1 MNLKDKIKKMNI
13 EDKNV
18 LKRNIIFFSFLFVF
32 AFFNIFTFF
41 ANNHEN
47 LAAMVN
53 IEQIGGSGES
63 ASGGSSSTGSS
74 DLQESDGDYT
84 IDGLYL
90 FNTVCENNTDGQTTS
105 IKQDGTVSCVK
116 WVGVDDDVPTLSN
129 SDYIYSA
136 TTEIN
141 RIFDVQSYSSSWVE
155 TGIDVWSNST
165 PSITDS
171 TYQWIKDDTVLAQ
184 LYELSYYVPKWTGT
198 NNYIYSRDTYS
209 FNENSKNQY
218 FREDSNTYSMFKEAE
233 ITLDYYYNGTSF
245 YWDSKY
251 WDDDFYNKY
260 VKVTGTDDSSRT
272 IYAKQELVGEK
283 IATTNTESYYDTSSK
298 IYYLYD
304 NGYYYLYDLSS
315 VTTPSYKWLD
325 QTTGEYQ
332 KVSEELRYI
341 VIPSSKARE
350 YWSYV
355 ESFNEKYYDF
365 SKYETGYTTNL
376 SSLANTETEK
386 YYSNN
391 GNYRMVYT
399 YVLNEP
405 VYYSEGTLAE
415 SGLWYDYATTPT
427 DTNEYYYSTTGN
439 YRNKNIFT
447 KYTKTLKDT
456 TRSFTTLTTGW
467 NTSDS
472 YFYVRNSSKDE
483 TYYDWYTVTSTR
495 KVGIEST
502 GETGVWSNS
511 LVTCTNG
518 VYSNGNCYTK
528 VASTT
533 EKIYEIYNVTTNYEK
548 DTSTKTLVS
557 DWVLGTTNSATG
569 NYDYHEQEQGNGTRT
584 KTTIGT
590 NGWINSTSTTK
601 YVQNGTASTL
611 EEDTG
616 DTVYQWSNKSTVYK
630 NQYQTVN
637 YETDVG
643 GSQAFVTTVDLTK
656 DFNDGKFY
664 RYNGSDGNTYLY
676 TSPSITKTVTTYY
689 TKKTYTSLYSYPIY
703 LCTKNALSA
712 WSKASC
718 SFQGYLYS
726 TSSSF
731 SSISGA
737 TTNWTGSSQVGI
749 YNGQAVYSYTTSSTL
764 SASVSSTPTLYAP
777 TLYLASQNS
786 SYKWG
791 SKQTYVTLSTS
802 TAESSS
808 VTGSRSTPYSYI
820 LSTSNGSGT
829 SGLPS
834 ESGTLGSS
842 STYIDYIY
850 RRVSMTDALQDKT
863 VSSYKWNSYTT
874 NYANVYLLKSTSNSY
889 TDYETTAQ
897 SSWKLRSE
905 PSTTQYTTYT
915 GTYDTYAK
923 YSTRKTWGVAST
935 SYYYT
940 YYNPDGTLVKYTNS
954 SGTSITPPTVN
965 STCTNDKSCTYG
977 SISTADYTT
986 DKYTKVWGYKKK
998 ISSYTR
1004 GTSTKTYE
1012 YRTADPTSTYDKQ
1025 KYVLYK
1031 PTDGTSVKATNG
1043 TTYIVSNTGYIYKYN
1058 KYKFTTSTSS
1068 SNGTK
1073 VRYIS
1078 GSSPTNESACNI
1090 NSLKNGGTCTY
1101 KTYSKINTAITK
1113 YAYDRYYYK
1122 ATTSTGYTISSNGS
1136 NNSALTVT
1144 GNIVSV
1150 SGTNDGNAICVST
1163 GSSMPTNCWKYTSS
1177 SSYQKEWNK
1186 YMKAGQIV
1194 SGRKDGT
1201 TTFTYYVNNSTTAP
1215 TTVAPLNS
1223 NGVTQ
1228 TSYSVCDSTYVSG
1241 GTNQFK
1247 NCYTL
1252 KSSVKEYQYRKDIY
1266 TSSTRKVYT
1275 GNTYYSQLSG
1285 ESYIVPSG
1293 NTITNTKNLFDIDSW
1308 ARGLT
1313 YQKIDGTSNGYVT
1326 SSTNGYVSNYSYVVT
1341 LTANTTYTFAINANA
1356 TGTASIKVNNN
1367 TITLKNNVDQQLNKQ
1382 TITFTTGS
1390 DGKATII
1397 YNSTSGT
1404 TTIYWIQIEK
1414 GSSFTGYSPYSDL
1427 KSSTTSTMSKK
1438 TLQKTEK
1445 QYFAFTK
1452 HLVWENVDK
1461 TFNPSSITNEDS
1473 GIDIYDTN
1481 NVNSSSNLNAFTNG
1495 YLGNS
1500 APSIIVIDDE
1510 TRWYNI
1516 GRTEYLYQRYNPI
1529 VNFTIVESSAAK
1541 YVNNTNLNKVK
1552 TDGSNYCESVNGG
1565 YICTLNSNGN
1575 EYVKLLKDNSSFDS
1589 SNITLGVIDG
1599 KLYASDKTKMGA
1611 LNSYKYYRAY
1621 KDEGSYSSILVDE
1634 SELLNVISNN
1644 SNLNNANIK
1653 NFETDGIEQTDGTEG
1668 NKVLLAVSTSSKES
1682 SVENL
1687 TFSYVKT
1694 YTQKVGVDTITY
1706 STKYYQLEPT
1716 QTYYYNY
1723 IEENNKGK
1731 WVTTSS
1737 VKKLEKNF
1745 GLYFSNTGVKTDNG
1759 KILPSKVGWGNSAKE
1774 AIQHESGYTFIPY
1787 NQVSSYLKNYGV
1799 DANGNLL
1806 YYNQVT
1812 FGDYQF
1818 VLSANYIATNNKEQK
1833 YILMKKTT
1841 DIKVNASLNYDD
1853 LKNIDLSAEE
1863 SDNIYWEAGPD
1874 TFSKDG
1880 ETYYPSDTRYFSTIN
1895 TSEYMKLYNENSLKL
1910 IFNDKEASG
1919 LKEKYMISSST
1930 SEDDIPEF
1938 IMLNL
1943 GKTNNVKTLGRVSF
1957 VHDPKY
1963 YEDQA
1968 NTNTSEVNDF
1978 SYYLTSTSES
1988 DVITANVYDIYTYY
2002 GYIKDGIVYDSK
2014 NSSTPEKE
2022 AADKIIEMFN
2032 YLFLGENELD
2042 GNTKISKQYETY
2054 TSSRTGITH
2063 ENGAYLLDKIYY
2075 TESANGFG
2083 EVDDFMDGSLD
2094 LTHYLSNGVGA
2105 TFYDEDDSSIKMQ
2118 TELVEILGSDYLWL
2132 LDGKKRAEFINSSN
2146 KIRFNI
2152 EQYSNTQVIFWH
2164 NFIHKMS
2171 YKIENIDY
2179 VEGAEVGKIEGSS
2192 FYDLTNLATD
2202 SSNIVLVEK
2211 ENITYIYSKMLDTS
2225 HITSGQL
2232 LINGLS
2238 SATDENSGEE
2248 YNLLTKSYET
2258 LYERSLSTWI
2268 PINEE
2273 MKNGDYM
2280 TNFELYHGDFYGT
2293 YNYAVDTLWYDMY
2306 CRNTLNGCAFGTDF
2320 SYPTSIMENYSVALN
2335 DPWTNYRTK
2344 QFYSDFYETNLE
2356 YQSSL
2361 EGYNNSFDNSM
2372 FDAWVDV
2379 KYLSYFEW
2387 NESSDIPVW
2396 TWQYSKVIDNVL
2408 QEPSDWTYFDSTVY
2422 NHQSSLEYNSD
2433 IYSYTKHNYYA
2444 VCYSNNINY
2453 ENELSV
2459 FTDNINTLYSNEV
2472 ETQLDKTFTDKFFH
2486 NGIEIY
2492 YCTRVSTEDEYNDIS
2507 NFDESIISDVQNSF
2521 GLTQNQIISKFNSSN
2536 ETIMYSSDNTSLI
2549 VLVPHNQDAYYV
2561 EGSVVNSTAK
2571 EYDLSYAN
2579 GDVNAVFNYFGYGKL
2594 EEAPAYKGMYSENMW
2609 FDYLNYDTPDSN
2621 EMQYITPIVS
2631 FSRGNFA
2638 NEQKQTNLSIM
2649 SLGYLFNT
2657 SSSDLP
2663 ISTSS
2668 DLWTALSNKKYF
2680 NFKNVSSYSYWS
2692 SIFSAFNTKVQV
2704 ISKDMVL
2711 ENPKYQKVHLQD
2723 INKNFA
2729 TNLMNYN
2736 LYCSLDATEND
2747 YIYILSEGRLTL
2759 KDNVDSDY
2767 FNSSSTNLFYSKVV
2781 GSESSNDDE
2790 WTIDKEPLLNKN
2802 SYKITAN
2809 VSGITSANKD
2819 FNTSYF
2825 KEYEIQVI
2833 VPDISSTICKNS
2845 DNVFYGSDGK
2855 CYYNGNLFVNDDN
2868 ISLNYKINDL
2878 ENKKGSSYY
2887 NKLWTPLSMFNKNV
2901 KNLTIEISDLVP
2913 NTTYQIL
2920 VRARYLNGQVSSP
2933 IMFEYTTG
2941 EDYVYNPWGTYLTSV
2956 ENGKYNNETWAQ
2968 EIIPVSVRN
2977 NFYTISSTYYDEILE
2992 KYGENET
2999 LINELTNLLTPYVN
3013 DSVVIPDEYRYRYK
3027 QEDYTYSKGRIML
3040 ELQDGSYINSLGD
3053 SLYIETG
3060 VGENQYEI
3068 SRINNNTFEI
3078 DFAEIEG
3085 YEQWYKNYL
3094 TLNPNSTGGVSDTEF
3109 DPISDFILDYT
3120 KFNLK
3125 ISAEDALPKNTKI
3138 CIKYSYYVAPLERT
3152 FYLDLNQ
3159 NNSFDSSKI
3168 NSSNNFYTSVGSE
3181 INKNYGEQDTV
3192 ISLGYAGGEWLDDLN
3207 YEKDLSNE
3215 KVYRTVMK
3223 YTYNNITYTYI
3234 TRIKDGQVIG
3244 VLTK

>member
-483 TYYDWYTVTSTR
+483 TYYDWYTVTNTR
-495 KVGIEST
+495 KVGIESS

-601 YVQNGTASTL
+601 YVQNETASTL

-689 TKKTYTSLYSYPIY
+689 TKKTYTSLYTYPIY

-749 YNGQAVYSYTTSSTL
+749 YNGKAVYSYTTSSTL

-834 ESGTLGSS
+834 ASGTLGGS
-842 STYIDYIY
+842 STYIEYVY
-850 RRVSMTDALQDKT
+850 RNVSMTDALQDKT

-1150 SGTNDGNAICVST
+1150 SGTNDGNAICVSI

-1285 ESYIVPSG
+1285 ESYIAPSG

-1390 DGKATII
+1390 DGKVTIV
-1397 YNSTSGT
+1397 YNSTSGS

-1529 VNFTIVESSAAK
+1529 VNFAIVESSAAK

-1653 NFETDGIEQTDGTEG
+1653 NFETDGIEQTDGTES

-1723 IEENNKGK
+1723 KEQNNRGK
-1731 WVTTSS
+1731 WITNSS
-1737 VKKLEKNF
+1737 LTISEKGF
-1745 GLYFSNTGVKTDNG
+1745 GLYLTTTGSTNDNG
-1759 KILPSKVGWGNSAKE
+1759 KIVPTIIGWGNDVSDALGTE
-1774 AIQHESGYTFIPY
+1774 VSYEFIPF
-1787 NQVSSYLKNYGV
+1787 NKVSSYLNNFGV
-1799 DANGNLL
+1799 DLDGNIL
-1806 YYNQVT
+1806 YYNQIT
-1812 FGDYQF
+1812 YGDYQF
-1818 VLSANYIATNNKEQK
+1818 VLTTNYVATNEKEQK
-1833 YILMKKTT
+1833 YILMSKTT
-1841 DIKVNASLNYDD
+1841 DYKINASINYDD
-1853 LKNIDLSAEE
+1853 LDTIDL
-1863 SDNIYWEAGPD
+1863 
-1874 TFSKDG
+1874 TSKG
-1880 ETYYPSDTRYFSTIN
+1880 SSSIN
-1895 TSEYMKLYNENSLKL
+1895 TSSSDGEDLGYSVISTKEYMKLYNDKSLAL
-1910 IFNDKEASG
+1910 IYGDATSAG
-1919 LKEKYMISSST
+1919 LTEKSIGSSIYS
-1930 SEDDIPEF
+1930 DDVIPEV
-1938 IMLNL
+1938 ILLNL
-1943 GKTNNVKTLGRVSF
+1943 GYAENLKTKGGVGVDVNFVTDIQGSNTLKWNIYNYQKENETTIS
-1957 VHDPKY
+1957 
-1963 YEDQA
+1963 
-1968 NTNTSEVNDF
+1968 
-1978 SYYLTSTSES
+1978 
-1988 DVITANVYDIYTYY
+1988 ANVYDTYAYY
-2002 GYIKDGIVYDSK
+2002 GYI
-2014 NSSTPEKE
+2014 SSNGDIKTNEETYKIGN
-2022 AADKIIEMFN
+2022 KIIEMFN
-2032 YLFLGENELD
+2032 YLFLGDTSRMNECGGIEDCYSEEELADKKNDEGTPTYSKNEETNYD
-2042 GNTKISKQYETY
+2042 GFYNGDDYKNNSHLQTILSASQNDGVDY
-2054 TSSRTGITH
+2054 T
-2063 ENGAYLLDKIYY
+2063 
-2075 TESANGFG
+2075 
-2083 EVDDFMDGSLD
+2083 
-2094 LTHYLSNGVGA
+2094 
-2105 TFYDEDDSSIKMQ
+2105 
-2118 TELVEILGSDYLWL
+2118 WL
-2132 LDGKKRAEFINSSN
+2132 LDGEERSQFMKSSN
-2146 KIRFNI
+2146 FLQFEVLESEYN
-2152 EQYSNTQVIFWH
+2152 YGG
-2164 NFIHKMS
+2164 FIGIGVKTDRVYTMS
-2171 YKIENIDY
+2171 YKAGTQYVYETGEGLQALEGKSAAQKIIESMDNK
-2179 VEGAEVGKIEGSS
+2179 E
-2192 FYDLTNLATD
+2192 LL
-2202 SSNIVLVEK
+2202 LVEK
-2211 ENITYIYSKMLDTS
+2211 GNITYLYRKITDNSS
-2225 HITSGQL
+2225 ITS
-2232 LINGLS
+2232 
-2238 SATDENSGEE
+2238 
-2248 YNLLTKSYET
+2248 TKIDVPGYAN
-2258 LYERSLSTWI
+2258 LYERSISTWI
-2268 PINEE
+2268 PIKEE
-2273 MKNGDYM
+2273 IEQGNYI
-2280 TNFELYHGDFYGT
+2280 TLFELYNGDFYND
-2293 YNYAVDTLWYDMY
+2293 YNYITEFLFSSTMMKSTKPKGLSGLSYANYVANYYRSSIFNSYNNVLEKFD
-2306 CRNTLNGCAFGTDF
+2306 GTID
-2320 SYPTSIMENYSVALN
+2320 YESVL
-2335 DPWTNYRTK
+2335 
-2344 QFYSDFYETNLE
+2344 QFYKNQHETNENDSWVNVSLLSNLKWSE
-2356 YQSSL
+2356 SVETWSWNYGYIIEKEEGSSIKTIDQSSL
-2361 EGYNNSFDNSM
+2361 VPTTINFEYDYGSWLINNGDSANNEGITLIS
-2372 FDAWVDV
+2372 
-2379 KYLSYFEW
+2379 
-2387 NESSDIPVW
+2387 NES
-2396 TWQYSKVIDNVL
+2396 
-2408 QEPSDWTYFDSTVY
+2408 
-2422 NHQSSLEYNSD
+2422 
-2433 IYSYTKHNYYA
+2433 YYA
-2444 VCYSNNINY
+2444 VCQTVGNVTDQLTGFKNNV
-2453 ENELSV
+2453 L
-2459 FTDNINTLYSNEV
+2459 SNENF
-2472 ETQLDKTFTDKFFH
+2472 ESKEYYHNTDLYL
-2486 NGIEIY
+2486 Y
-2492 YCTRVSTEDEYNDIS
+2492 YCFRIDTQEDYDWLVENYLTDIYTLFWAFEDES
-2507 NFDESIISDVQNSF
+2507 SR
-2521 GLTQNQIISKFNSSN
+2521 TKAQIINDFNNTN
-2536 ETIMYSSDNTSLI
+2536 ETILYYKEGNSNYYGLMAMIVPYSSSDAKYFDGRHLGETMDYHGYGRVEETYSTNYSNQGYFSEPLEFGRIEDKKAGPFQDITISLNRRAVYEGDEIEEEISFVHIGYILDAGTGYWSDVVENLSKNT
-2549 VLVPHNQDAYYV
+2549 YKFK
-2561 EGSVVNSTAK
+2561 NSTASQ
-2571 EYDLSYAN
+2571 DWAN
-2579 GDVNAVFNYFGYGKL
+2579 SLTYNYG
-2594 EEAPAYKGMYSENMW
+2594 N
-2609 FDYLNYDTPDSN
+2609 N
-2621 EMQYITPIVS
+2621 
-2631 FSRGNFA
+2631 SRVDGSGNV
-2638 NEQKQTNLSIM
+2638 
-2649 SLGYLFNT
+2649 Y
-2657 SSSDLP
+2657 
-2663 ISTSS
+2663 
-2668 DLWTALSNKKYF
+2668 
-2680 NFKNVSSYSYWS
+2680 V
-2692 SIFSAFNTKVQV
+2692 
-2704 ISKDMVL
+2704 
-2711 ENPKYQKVHLQD
+2711 
-2723 INKNFA
+2723 
-2729 TNLMNYN
+2729 
-2736 LYCSLDATEND
+2736 
-2747 YIYILSEGRLTL
+2747 
-2759 KDNVDSDY
+2759 
-2767 FNSSSTNLFYSKVV
+2767 
-2781 GSESSNDDE
+2781 
-2790 WTIDKEPLLNKN
+2790 IDKEEVEKWDSKYIPLKFYYGDIYGESYIQYYGSLNKNEMYNVYIVSQGSLVSKQSSNYTYNKDLYNSVIIGLEDSNSDSWLIDTNNMLDQN
-2802 SYKITAN
+2802 SYKITAHVNGIKSNN
-2809 VSGITSANKD
+2809 VDITQNP
-2819 FNTSYF
+2819 YF
-2825 KEYEIQVI
+2825 KEYEIQVVI
-2833 VPDISSTICKNS
+2833 PDVSSTVCKNS
-2845 DNVFYGSDGK
+2845 DNMFYGSDGK
-2855 CYYNGNLFVNDDN
+2855 CYYNGSLTINDKN
-2868 ISLNYKINDL
+2868 ININYNINDL
-2878 ENKKGSSYY
+2878 NNEKNLSIY
-2887 NKLWTPLSMFNKNV
+2887 NKLWSSLGKVSRNERQ
-2901 KNLTIEISDLVP
+2901 LTIVISDLLP

-2920 VRARYLNGQVSSP
+2920 VRARYLNGHVSTP
-2933 IMFEYTTG
+2933 VMFDYTTG
-2941 EDYVYNPWGTYLTSV
+2941 EDYVNNPWGEYLLTT
-2956 ENGKYNNETWAQ
+2956 ENGKYKDEIWAQ
-2968 EIIPVSVRN
+2968 KSIPVSIQKD
-2977 NFYTISSTYYDEILE
+2977 FYTISTDYYNEIINT
-2992 KYGENET
+2992 YGETTE
-2999 LINELTNLLTPYVN
+2999 LKNELSNLLIEYV
-3013 DSVVIPDEYRYRYK
+3013 DDTVSIPDKYRFRYH
-3027 QEDYTYSKGRIML
+3027 QNDYTYSKVRIVL
-3040 ELQDGSYINSLGD
+3040 EEDDGNISSLGK
-3053 SLYIETG
+3053 SLYIEEN
-3060 VGENQYEI
+3060 VGGKTYEI
-3068 SRINNNTFEI
+3068 KKINSNTFEI
-3078 DFAEIEG
+3078 DFTTVEG
-3085 YEQWYKNYL
+3085 YDSWYKNYMN
-3094 TLNPNSTGGVSDTEF
+3094 LNPNSTGGVNDSNF
-3109 DPISDFILDYT
+3109 DPVSLFLLNHEN
-3120 KFNLK
+3120 FNLRLDV
-3125 ISAEDALPKNTKI
+3125 SDSLSKNTKI
-3138 CIKYSYYVAPLERT
+3138 NIKYNYYIKPLERSL
-3152 FYLDLNQ
+3152 YLDFDQ
-3159 NNSFDSSKI
+3159 NNLYTTSSILTSNIFYTDVGSKI
-3168 NSSNNFYTSVGSE
+3168 NLNL
-3181 INKNYGEQDTV
+3181 GEQDSSSV
-3192 ISLGYAGGEWLDDLN
+3192 IGYAGGKWINEFK
-3207 YEKDLSNE
+3207 YEKEQNGSNVE
-3215 KVYRTVMK
+3215 RTIIK
-3223 YTYNNITYTYI
+3223 YTNNNITYTYI
-3234 TRIKDGQVIG
+3234 AKIKDGQVIG
-3244 VLTK
+3244 IIIN

>member
-1 MNLKDKIKKMNI
+1 MNLKDKIKKMNV
-13 EDKNV
+13 ENKNA

-53 IEQIGGSGES
+53 IEQTGGSGES
-63 ASGGSSSTGSS
+63 AGGGFSSTGSS

-105 IKQDGTVSCVK
+105 IEQDGTVSCVK

-141 RIFDVQSYSSSWVE
+141 RIFNVQSYLSSWVE

-165 PSITDS
+165 PSTTDS

-184 LYELSYYVPKWTGT
+184 LYELSYYVPKWVGT

-209 FNENSKNQY
+209 FNESSKNQY

-251 WDDDFYNKY
+251 WNDDFYNKY

-283 IATTNTESYYDTSSK
+283 IATSNTESYYDTFSK

-376 SSLANTETEK
+376 SNLANTETEK

-427 DTNEYYYSTTGN
+427 DTSEYYYSTTGN

-483 TYYDWYTVTSTR
+483 TYYDWYTVTNTR

-511 LVTCTNG
+511 LVTCENG
-518 VYSNGNCYTK
+518 VYSNGNCYKK

-557 DWVLGTTNSATG
+557 DWVFGTTNSATG
-569 NYDYHEQEQGNGTRT
+569 NYDYHEQEQGDGVRT

-616 DTVYQWSNKSTVYK
+616 DTVYQWSNKSAVYK

-643 GSQAFVTTVDLTK
+643 GSQTFVSTVDLTK
-656 DFNDGKFY
+656 DFYDGKFY
-664 RYNGSDGNTYLY
+664 RYNGSDSNTYLY
-676 TSPSITKTVTTYY
+676 SNSSITKSVTTYY
-689 TKKTYTSLYSYPIY
+689 TKRTYTSLYSYPIY

-777 TLYLASQNS
+777 TLYAASQNS
-786 SYKWG
+786 NYKWG

-802 TAESSS
+802 TATSSS

-834 ESGTLGSS
+834 KSGTLGSS
-842 STYIDYIY
+842 STYIDYLY
-850 RRVSMTDALQDKT
+850 RNVSMTDALQDKT
-863 VSSYKWNSYTT
+863 VSSSTWNTYTT
-874 NYANVYLLKSTSNSY
+874 NYASVYLLKSTSNSY

-977 SISTADYTT
+977 SISTANYTT

-1012 YRTADPTSTYDKQ
+1012 YRTADPTSSYDKQ

-1122 ATTSTGYTISSNGS
+1122 ATTTTGYTISSNGS

-1223 NGVTQ
+1223 NGAAQ
-1228 TSYSVCDSTYVSG
+1228 TSYSVCDSTYVAG

-1252 KSSVKEYQYRKDIY
+1252 KSNVKEYQYRKDIY

-1285 ESYIVPSG
+1285 ESYIAPSG

-1341 LTANTTYTFAINANA
+1341 LSANTTYTFAINANA

-1382 TITFTTGS
+1382 TVTFTTDS
-1390 DGKATII
+1390 DGKATIV

-1438 TLQKTEK
+1438 ALQKTEE

-1452 HLVWENVDK
+1452 HLVWEYVDK
-1461 TFNPSSITNEDS
+1461 SFNHSSITNENS
-1473 GIDIYDTN
+1473 GIDIYDTD
-1481 NVNSSSNLNAFTNG
+1481 NVDSSSNLNAFTNG
-1495 YLGNS
+1495 YLNNS
-1500 APSIIVIDDE
+1500 TPSIIAIDDE

-1541 YVNNTNLNKVK
+1541 YVNNTNLDKVK

-1599 KLYASDKTKMGA
+1599 KLYASDKSKIGA
-1611 LNSYKYYRAY
+1611 LNSYKYYRTY

-1634 SELLNVISNN
+1634 SELLNIISNN

-1653 NFETDGIEQTDGTEG
+1653 NFETDGIEQTDGTES

-1723 IEENNKGK
+1723 KEQNNRGK
-1731 WVTTSS
+1731 WITNSS
-1737 VKKLEKNF
+1737 LTLSEKGF
-1745 GLYFSNTGVKTDNG
+1745 GLYLTTTGSTNDNG
-1759 KILPSKVGWGNSAKE
+1759 KIVPTIIGWGNDVSDALGVE
-1774 AIQHESGYTFIPY
+1774 VSYEFIPF
-1787 NQVSSYLKNYGV
+1787 NKVSSYLNNYGV
-1799 DANGNLL
+1799 DLDGNIL
-1806 YYNQVT
+1806 YYNQIT
-1812 FGDYQF
+1812 YGDYQF
-1818 VLSANYIATNNKEQK
+1818 TIDSNYVATSDKEQK
-1833 YILMKKTT
+1833 YILMTKTT
-1841 DIKVNASLNYDD
+1841 DYKINASINYSDLDTIDLTTSKSNNIFYTLPGDD
-1853 LKNIDLSAEE
+1853 LSGN
-1863 SDNIYWEAGPD
+1863 D
-1874 TFSKDG
+1874 TGYSVI
-1880 ETYYPSDTRYFSTIN
+1880 STK
-1895 TSEYMKLYNENSLKL
+1895 EYMKLYNDKSLGL
-1910 IFNDKEASG
+1910 IYGNATSAGLSESVIGSSAFSNDV
-1919 LKEKYMISSST
+1919 
-1930 SEDDIPEF
+1930 IPEV
-1938 IMLNL
+1938 ILLNL
-1943 GKTNNVKTLGRVSF
+1943 GFVNGLKTKGSVGVDVNLLTDSGVSIRWEIYNYQ
-1957 VHDPKY
+1957 K
-1963 YEDQA
+1963 E
-1968 NTNTSEVNDF
+1968 NETTIS
-1978 SYYLTSTSES
+1978 
-1988 DVITANVYDIYTYY
+1988 ANVYDSYAYY
-2002 GYIKDGIVYDSK
+2002 GYISKDGRIKTNEDNYITGNK
-2014 NSSTPEKE
+2014 L
-2022 AADKIIEMFN
+2022 IEMFN
-2032 YLFLGENELD
+2032 YLYLGDTSRMEGCDGIEDCYSEEELSDKKYSINSQTDYSGFFNGTDDYTTNTYLKTALSSSQNDGIDYTWLLDGGKRSSFISSSNFLQFEVLESGYSYGGFIGIGVKTDYVYTLSYKAGTQTVYETGQGYQTLEAKSAAQKILEAVDNKELLLVEKGDITYLYRKITDNSSITSTYIYGGVNGSTGKDIYYERSISTWIPLKEEIEQGNYITLFELYNGDFYNDYNYITKFLFGSTMMKNAVPEGVGLGYTSLTSSYYKHSIFNSYNNVVSNFDGGSGIYYESALQFYKNQSEVNENESWVSVASLSNLEWNESVEMWSWNYGYLNETETIITTVDKSSLVPTTVNFEYNNGVGLINANQGDFNNEDLTLISNESYYAVCQSRGDVTDKLTNFKNNVLNNENFENKDVFNNDLYLYYCFRIDTQEEYNWLLENEIGDIYTLWSAFERESGLSFEDVIEDFNSTSETILYYLDSYDYYGLMAMVVPYNSSDAMYFDGHIGENTSYYGYGKVE
-2042 GNTKISKQYETY
+2042 ETY
-2054 TSSRTGITH
+2054 SHIYSNSGYFSEPLEFGRIQSKDAGPFKDVTISLNRKSIYGDDYLEDEISFVHIGYILNAGDDYWSVVQTKLRENKYNFKNSFASSDWASSITNLSYGSTIDGSGNVYVIDR
-2063 ENGAYLLDKIYY
+2063 EEVEKYDSKYVPLKFYYQGNNEGEAYKQFYGSLDKDEMFNVYIVSEGSLVSKENTQYTIYNNLFY
-2075 TESANGFG
+2075 SSLVGYESNSEKWTIDTNNLLNQNSYVITANINGIKY
-2083 EVDDFMDGSLD
+2083 GSLD
-2094 LTHYLSNGVGA
+2094 LS
-2105 TFYDEDDSSIKMQ
+2105 
-2118 TELVEILGSDYLWL
+2118 
-2132 LDGKKRAEFINSSN
+2132 
-2146 KIRFNI
+2146 
-2152 EQYSNTQVIFWH
+2152 
-2164 NFIHKMS
+2164 
-2171 YKIENIDY
+2171 
-2179 VEGAEVGKIEGSS
+2179 
-2192 FYDLTNLATD
+2192 
-2202 SSNIVLVEK
+2202 
-2211 ENITYIYSKMLDTS
+2211 
-2225 HITSGQL
+2225 
-2232 LINGLS
+2232 
-2238 SATDENSGEE
+2238 
-2248 YNLLTKSYET
+2248 ET
-2258 LYERSLSTWI
+2258 T
-2268 PINEE
+2268 
-2273 MKNGDYM
+2273 
-2280 TNFELYHGDFYGT
+2280 
-2293 YNYAVDTLWYDMY
+2293 
-2306 CRNTLNGCAFGTDF
+2306 
-2320 SYPTSIMENYSVALN
+2320 
-2335 DPWTNYRTK
+2335 
-2344 QFYSDFYETNLE
+2344 
-2356 YQSSL
+2356 
-2361 EGYNNSFDNSM
+2361 
-2372 FDAWVDV
+2372 
-2379 KYLSYFEW
+2379 
-2387 NESSDIPVW
+2387 
-2396 TWQYSKVIDNVL
+2396 
-2408 QEPSDWTYFDSTVY
+2408 
-2422 NHQSSLEYNSD
+2422 
-2433 IYSYTKHNYYA
+2433 
-2444 VCYSNNINY
+2444 
-2453 ENELSV
+2453 
-2459 FTDNINTLYSNEV
+2459 
-2472 ETQLDKTFTDKFFH
+2472 
-2486 NGIEIY
+2486 
-2492 YCTRVSTEDEYNDIS
+2492 
-2507 NFDESIISDVQNSF
+2507 
-2521 GLTQNQIISKFNSSN
+2521 
-2536 ETIMYSSDNTSLI
+2536 
-2549 VLVPHNQDAYYV
+2549 
-2561 EGSVVNSTAK
+2561 
-2571 EYDLSYAN
+2571 
-2579 GDVNAVFNYFGYGKL
+2579 
-2594 EEAPAYKGMYSENMW
+2594 
-2609 FDYLNYDTPDSN
+2609 
-2621 EMQYITPIVS
+2621 
-2631 FSRGNFA
+2631 
-2638 NEQKQTNLSIM
+2638 
-2649 SLGYLFNT
+2649 
-2657 SSSDLP
+2657 
-2663 ISTSS
+2663 
-2668 DLWTALSNKKYF
+2668 
-2680 NFKNVSSYSYWS
+2680 
-2692 SIFSAFNTKVQV
+2692 
-2704 ISKDMVL
+2704 
-2711 ENPKYQKVHLQD
+2711 
-2723 INKNFA
+2723 
-2729 TNLMNYN
+2729 
-2736 LYCSLDATEND
+2736 
-2747 YIYILSEGRLTL
+2747 
-2759 KDNVDSDY
+2759 
-2767 FNSSSTNLFYSKVV
+2767 
-2781 GSESSNDDE
+2781 
-2790 WTIDKEPLLNKN
+2790 
-2802 SYKITAN
+2802 
-2809 VSGITSANKD
+2809 
-2819 FNTSYF
+2819 YF
-2825 KEYEIQVI
+2825 KEYEIQVVI
-2833 VPDISSTICKNS
+2833 TDVSSTVCKNS
-2845 DNVFYGSDGK
+2845 DNMFYGSDGN
-2855 CYYNGNLFVNDDN
+2855 CYYNGNLKINNENIAIDYVINDIEN
-2868 ISLNYKINDL
+2868 NRGLTPYYKLWSSLNEVDR
-2878 ENKKGSSYY
+2878 SS
-2887 NKLWTPLSMFNKNV
+2887 KN
-2901 KNLTIEISDLVP
+2901 IEISISDLLP
-2913 NTTYQIL
+2913 ETNYRIL
-2920 VRARYLNGQVSSP
+2920 VRARYLNGMVSTP
-2933 IMFEYTTG
+2933 LMFEYTTG
-2941 EDYVYNPWGTYLTSV
+2941 EDYVNNPWGKYLLEV
-2956 ENGKYNNETWAQ
+2956 ENGKYKNDVWAQ
-2968 EIIPVSVRN
+2968 ESIPVSIQKQ
-2977 NFYTISSTYYDEILE
+2977 FYTISSDYYEEILNT
-2992 KYGENET
+2992 YGENSV
-2999 LINELTNLLTPYVN
+2999 LKAELQSLLSDYVN
-3013 DSVVIPDEYRYRYK
+3013 DTVKIPDEYRFRYY
-3027 QEDYTYSKGRIML
+3027 QDDYTYSKVRIML
-3040 ELQDGSYINSLGD
+3040 ETNNDYINSLSD
-3053 SLYIETG
+3053 SLYIEEGLGGTS
-3060 VGENQYEI
+3060 YEI
-3068 SRINNNTFEI
+3068 TRINSNTFEI
-3078 DFAEIEG
+3078 DFSQIEG
-3085 YEQWYKNYL
+3085 YDLWYKNYM
-3094 TLNPNSTGGVSDTEF
+3094 TLNPNSTGGVTDNNF
-3109 DPISDFILDYT
+3109 DPVSDFLLEHS

-3125 ISAEDALPKNTKI
+3125 LSEEDSLTKNTKLN
-3138 CIKYSYYVAPLERT
+3138 IKYNYYVAPLERIL
-3152 FYLDLNQ
+3152 FLDLNQ
-3159 NNSFDSSKI
+3159 NNTLDQSKI
-3168 NSSNNFYTSVGSE
+3168 ATSYSFYTKVGSQ
-3181 INKNYGEQDTV
+3181 INLNYGEKDS
-3192 ISLGYAGGEWLDDLN
+3192 IELLGYAGGEWLSNYN
-3207 YEKDLSNE
+3207 YETDSSGTKID
-3215 KVYRTVMK
+3215 RTIVK
-3223 YTYNNITYTYI
+3223 YTYNNVTYTYI
-3234 TRIKDGQVIG
+3234 ARIKDGQVIG
-3244 VLTK
+3244 ILTK